1 MMSAESQNRLREIDV
16 LNFEHTAIVP
26 VCEAKPKRKK
36 KPGMKFEHKL
46 IIGQWFVIGALAV
59 MNYIL
64 QVGAI

>member
-1 MMSAESQNRLREIDV
+1 MQEVTLPQKEIDV
-16 LNFEHTAIVP
+16 LRFEHTAIVP
-26 VCEAKPKRKK
+26 VRESRPKRKK
-36 KPGMKFEHKL
+36 KSGMKFEHKV

>member
-1 MMSAESQNRLREIDV
+1 MQEVTLPKQEIDV
-16 LNFEHTAIVP
+16 LRFEHTAIVP
-26 VCEAKPKRKK
+26 VREAKPKRKK
-36 KPGMKFEHKL
+36 KSRMSFEHKV

>member
-1 MMSAESQNRLREIDV
+1 MQEATLPKQEIDV
-16 LNFEHTAIVP
+16 LRFERAVIFP
-26 VCEAKPKRKK
+26 VSESKPKRKK
-36 KPGMKFEHKL
+36 KHRMSFERKV